1 MSGTNNLPPPDP
13 ASGRTMPAERPMV
26 TPELLRAQANDVEK
40 CARGPTVAPT
50 ILRLM
55 ADLMASG
62 NKDLDTPK
70 PCPTCGHECR
80 PCSGAH
86 PAYDLKAG
94 KILRIAIIDYLCV
107 DCPTI
112 WAHWWPLEGA
122 GKPSTPVDPEG
133 NDE

>member
-1 MSGTNNLPPPDP
+1 MSGTNNQPSPD
-13 ASGRTMPAERPMV
+13 AMPAERAMV

-50 ILRLM
+50 VLRLL

-62 NKDLDTPK
+62 NKNLNQPK
-70 PCPTCGHECR
+70 PCPTCGGECQ

-94 KILRIAIIDYLCV
+94 KILRIAIVDYLCV
-107 DCPTI
+107 DCPDI

-122 GKPSTPVDPEG
+122 GTVTPTTEG
-133 NDE
+133 AEDDNE

>member
-1 MSGTNNLPPPDP
+1 MSRSHNQPPAVP
-13 ASGRTMPAERPMV
+13 MPTVPVMV
-26 TPELLRAQANDVEK
+26 TPELLRAQAGEVEK

-50 ILRLM
+50 MLRLL

-62 NKDLDTPK
+62 NKNQASK
-70 PCPTCGHECR
+70 PCPTCDRECS

-94 KILRIAIIDYLCV
+94 KILRIAIVDYLCV
-107 DCPTI
+107 NCPDI

-122 GKPSTPVDPEG
+122 GEPTPEAPADLEADNG
-133 NDE
+133 